1 MLEDNQFVLSHVRNG
16 ANEARRL
23 FADHKL
29 RVDRLVAAG
38 EDARAAQEALGLLE
52 AYLSILDRH
61 NEYLSR
67 KKPPRDLVTLPGP

>member
-1 MLEDNQFVLSHVRNG
+1 MMGDLENNRIALSHVRNG
-16 ANEARRL
+16 VNEARRL
-23 FADHKL
+23 FADRKL

-38 EDARAAQEALGLLE
+38 EDAREAQETLGLLE

-67 KKPPRDLVTLPGP
+67 KKPPRAAW

>member
-1 MLEDNQFVLSHVRNG
+1 MLENNRIALSHIRNG

-38 EDARAAQEALGLLE
+38 EDAREAQETLGLLE
-52 AYLSILDRH
+52 AYLSILDSH

-67 KKPPRDLVTLPGP
+67 KKPPRATW